1 MVPVN
6 AAFATFPLELFVKQ
20 AFSVPAAS
28 SVNTPI
34 MSPCDHNSPV
44 TLSLYSSGSMQ
55 VRVNA
60 SPPSITAVITVSPPV
75 IESSFS
81 AMSAQPATNAAVPII
96 RAMYEYILVGIFK
109 LFIIN
114 VFLISSGGRRPQSRD
129 LFQHIPPRR
138 PYSALT
144 VFVHWNVVTTGKWS
158 E

>member
-6 AAFATFPLELFVKQ
+6 AAFATFPLELFVKH

-114 VFLISSGGRRPQSRD
+114 VFFSSRADTAVLSRKIYPSIFRREN
-129 LFQHIPPRR
+129 LTPP
-138 PYSALT
+138 
-144 VFVHWNVVTTGKWS
+144 
-158 E
+158 